1 MLKKTNPD
9 PKDTGTRRI
18 GAELMSI
25 KPNEAYTLLTRID
38 PGRVRSGRAVGLRDG
53 AILALV
59 AAGFTTIQIV
69 ALPASA
75 VSREGR
81 RVVLS
86 FVRYDIPRQVIVTT
100 EIGNRLAAWL
110 TEAKLWGSPEP
121 LFRGC
126 RGPLTPM
133 GIWKIINRYRSLE
146 PSAARK
152 KAA

>member
-1 MLKKTNPD
+1 
-9 PKDTGTRRI
+9 
-18 GAELMSI
+18 MSI

-38 PGRVRSGRAVGLRDG
+38 PDRVRSGRAVGLRDG

-86 FVRYDIPRQVIVTT
+86 FVRYDIPRQVIVTP

-121 LFRGC
+121 LFQGC